1 MSSQPPKVILG
12 ETLGALYVGATIAA
26 VLFGITNL
34 QAVIYYN
41 KYPSDWILDT
51 LHVALT
57 THAMYFYLVE
67 MFGDLAGALVHSVWS
82 FKVQLGINTLIVV
95 YVQGLYA
102 IRIWKRS
109 CFYALVI
116 VTDKASDTVGRHF
129 HKFLPWFVFL
139 AVAASLGIQV
149 ALLVSSGLANY
160 ASDSF
165 RSRNLSITRN
175 FSDIA
180 AIKTSIYTIFA
191 TIAVTDFVIAL
202 MVCYYLHKSR
212 AATKFSSTASLLLNL
227 MRIIVVSGL
236 ATSACSLLT
245 LISYIVW
252 PQSLIFIAIDFI
264 LPKLYINSLLAMF
277 NYRPEHLESNKSNAE
292 RAGHSTPAVLCITP
306 QTFDGSN
313 AETHFPQN
321 VSIPLSDI
329 QDIRFFEDK
338 LDHSKGTLNYNQV

>member
-1 MSSQPPKVILG
+1 MSSQPPKFILG

-41 KYPSDWILDT
+41 KYHSDWWVYRYSVALLWILDT
-51 LHVALT
+51 LHVVLT
-57 THAMYFYLVE
+57 THAMYFYLVD
-67 MFGDLAGALVHSVWS
+67 MSGDLAGALVHSVWS
-82 FKVQLGINTLIVV
+82 FKVQLDINAWIVV

-102 IRIWKRS
+102 VRIWK
-109 CFYALVI
+109 L
-116 VTDKASDTVGRHF
+116 GRHF

-139 AVAASLGIQV
+139 AVAASLGAGIFV
-149 ALLVSSGLANY
+149 TY
-160 ASDSF
+160 DI
-165 RSRNLSITRN
+165 SITRN

-180 AIKTSIYTIFA
+180 PIKTSIYTIFA
-191 TIAVTDFVIAL
+191 TIAATDFVIAL
-202 MVCYYLHKSR
+202 MMCYYLHKSR
-212 AATKFSSTASLLLNL
+212 ATMKFSSTASLLLNL
-227 MRIIVVSGL
+227 MRIIIVSGL

-292 RAGHSTPAVLCITP
+292 RAGQSTPAVLCITP

-313 AETHFPQN
+313 AETN
-321 VSIPLSDI
+321 ISIPLSDI
-329 QDIRFFEDK
+329 QDIPLFEDK
-338 LDHSKGTLNYNQV
+338 LDHSKGTLDYNQV